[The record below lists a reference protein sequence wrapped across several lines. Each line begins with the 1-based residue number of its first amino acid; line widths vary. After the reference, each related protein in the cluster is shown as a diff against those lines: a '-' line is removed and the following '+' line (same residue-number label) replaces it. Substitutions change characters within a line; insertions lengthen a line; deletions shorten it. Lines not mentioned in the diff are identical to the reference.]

1 MSVSERTG
9 YEAVADVTSLLEHRA
24 QRLRQSA
31 KTETEAAILWV
42 AEFAVGDER
51 FAVPLA
57 SLRAAIPLR
66 MVTPVPLSPPEV
78 IGVVRFQGEVLTA
91 FSLASLLGVRG
102 WREDPAVLIV
112 VERGGG
118 RRLALDCE
126 QIPKPTALPLGAVE
140 AARSAST
147 GPYTEVVLE
156 DLKQINL
163 IDVNRLV
170 AKLGKEGKRAD

>member
-1 MSVSERTG
+1 MTPVLPPTEEQNAEVR
-9 YEAVADVTSLLEHRA
+9 SLLEHRA
-24 QRLRQSA
+24 QRARQTA
-31 KTETEAAILWV
+31 QAGEEDATLWV
-42 AEFAVGDER
+42 AEFPVGDER

-66 MVTPVPLSPPEV
+66 MVTPVPLSSPEV
-78 IGVVRFQGEVLTA
+78 IGVVRFQGEVITA

-126 QIPKPTALPLGAVE
+126 QIPKPTALPLGIVE
-140 AARSAST
+140 AARS
-147 GPYTEVVLE
+147 
-156 DLKQINL
+156 
-163 IDVNRLV
+163 
-170 AKLGKEGKRAD
+170 